1 MPEEP
6 PDEPALQRPRVI
18 SYWTILMAAA
28 VLRSLRR
35 SLAPFEISELQFII
49 LDMCYRKEAN
59 TASSIAW
66 LTHYGP
72 ATVSRHVERLRSRG
86 LLRTRR
92 RSRDRRVVEL
102 SLTDEGR
109 MLREQL
115 IDVAI
120 EADDRIS
127 RHLETRDYEIL
138 LNIMRDWVMA
148 LEEQER
154 LHEGH
159 TVRDGG
165 WVRITRCREV
175 TIRQ

>member
-1 MPEEP
+1 MS
-6 PDEPALQRPRVI
+6 LRRSVRGVI
-18 SYWTILMAAA
+18 SYWAILMAGA
-28 VLRSLRR
+28 VLRNLKR

-49 LDMCYRKEAN
+49 LDMCYRNEAN

-66 LTHYGP
+66 LAHYGP
-72 ATVSRHVERLRSRG
+72 STVSRHVERLCSRG
-86 LLRTRR
+86 LLQTRR

-109 MLREQL
+109 MLSEHL
-115 IDVAI
+115 IAVAI

-127 RHLETRDYEIL
+127 RHLETRDHEIL

-154 LHEGH
+154 L
-159 TVRDGG
+159 D
-165 WVRITRCREV
+165 
-175 TIRQ
+175 